1 MKTSRYLYT
10 SQDQLRREFW
20 LGHPSLRHQ
29 YRSAKRQNAYPCDTR
44 MAWCD
49 YVDAM
54 ARDGNISNALAGRAT
69 L

>member
-10 SQDQLRREFW
+10 SQDQLRRSFW
-20 LGHPSLRHQ
+20 LARPDLRPQ
-29 YRSAKRQNAYPCDTR
+29 YRSAKRQNDYPTDTR

-49 YVDAM
+49 YVEAM
-54 ARDGNISNALAGRAT
+54 ARDGAISDDLAARAT

>member
-10 SQDQLRREFW
+10 SQAVLQRQFW
-20 LGHPSLRHQ
+20 LNHPSLRPQ
-29 YRSAKRQNAYPCDTR
+29 YRSAKRQNDYPTDTR

-49 YVDAM
+49 YVEAM
-54 ARDGNISNALAGRAT
+54 ARDGAISDALAGRAT

>member
-10 SQDQLRREFW
+10 SQDQLRRAFW
-20 LGHPSLRHQ
+20 LARPDLRPQ

-49 YVDAM
+49 YVEAM
-54 ARDGNISNALAGRAT
+54 ARDGAISDDLAARAT